1 MHQGSFTEKSAL
13 EKIRQIVCVVPQH
26 PYNNP
31 TGAKSLD
38 TAPYVYRS
46 MVLRWTGREG
56 EGGRIRVGKAQV
68 GKEWERTGRNLGPEC
83 DRRIEMP
90 RFVERVSSYNSV
102 ISTHAF
108 CVLILKPLFHER
120 PSECV
125 SI

>member
-1 MHQGSFTEKSAL
+1 MTLFISRDPYGNEWKGREREK
-13 EKIRQIVCVVPQH
+13 
-26 PYNNP
+26 
-31 TGAKSLD
+31 G
-38 TAPYVYRS
+38 
-46 MVLRWTGREG
+46 TGREG

-108 CVLILKPLFHER
+108 CVLILKACR
-120 PSECV
+120 PSLRLGF
-125 SI
+125 